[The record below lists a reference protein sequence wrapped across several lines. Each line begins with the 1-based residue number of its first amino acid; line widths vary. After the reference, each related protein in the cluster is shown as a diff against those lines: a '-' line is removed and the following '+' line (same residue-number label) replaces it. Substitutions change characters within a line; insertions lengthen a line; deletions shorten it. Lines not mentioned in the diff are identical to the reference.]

1 MNSRVSTHPDPTS
14 VRLALQ
20 PLTARAVLRS
30 AIDPEA
36 STRSLSRLVELD
48 PALSATVLRMA
59 NSPYF
64 GVSGRVGGARQ
75 AVVMLGVKSVS
86 SLAVSRTAS
95 LVFSEDDS
103 TAPPGYW
110 THSIATAVACAVL
123 APYAGVADD
132 EAFTAGLLHDI
143 ASLVL
148 HNRDD
153 SDKSESTADNV
164 AFSAELLS
172 RWGLPRPT
180 ISAIRLLTAD
190 PSLVHEPLARV
201 LLAAHCLAMS
211 VTGDDQEHW
220 STSTRD
226 GLSLVGLA
234 PSRIDELNAKVNG
247 EVARI
252 AAFIEG
258 AAG

>member
-1 MNSRVSTHPDPTS
+1 MPYCAS
-14 VRLALQ
+14 V
-20 PLTARAVLRS
+20 T
-30 AIDPEA
+30 DPEA

-75 AVVMLGVKSVS
+75 AVVMLGVKSVG

-95 LVFSEDDS
+95 LVFSEDET
-103 TAPPGYW
+103 TAPAGYW
-110 THSIATAVACAVL
+110 THSIATAVACAVI

-143 ASLVL
+143 GSLVL
-148 HNRDD
+148 HSHDD
-153 SDKSESTADNV
+153 ATESESSADHV
-164 AFSAELLS
+164 AFSAEMLA

-180 ISAIRLLTAD
+180 ISAIRLLTVD

-201 LLAAHCLAMS
+201 LLAAHCLAMN
-211 VTGDDQEHW
+211 VTGEDQLHW

-234 PSRIDELNAKVNG
+234 PNRLDELNAKINT